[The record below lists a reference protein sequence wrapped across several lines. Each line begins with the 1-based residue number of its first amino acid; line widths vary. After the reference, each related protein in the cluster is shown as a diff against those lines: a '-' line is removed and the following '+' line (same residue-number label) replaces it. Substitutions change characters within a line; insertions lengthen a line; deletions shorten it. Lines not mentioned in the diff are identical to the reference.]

1 MANAK
6 VAQLYGQ
13 AVIDPSTRLSRL
25 YAQALLTDET
35 LTPVVLSELYA
46 QCICVQH
53 PKVVD
58 LYVQALVDPHPVPWM
73 AEEVVTAAYCW
84 RVDRTD
90 GVTFGFTSHDQDLT
104 FDGVTYEAAT
114 GFTPTAV
121 DTSDSLSVDNLD
133 VDGVL
138 SSERITEDELAG
150 GVYDFARVTIYL
162 VNWQNISDPKLILRR
177 GTIGRIRYGK
187 TGFTAEIRGL
197 TEAYQQKAGAV
208 YQKTCRA
215 TLGDAKCGINLASY
229 TTTGTVTAVYSDTQ
243 FATNVVADAGAY
255 DYGTITWTSGDNRY
269 TTSETKVFM
278 TDGTIEVYLPTIWQ
292 PQVGDTFTIVAGCDR
307 NYSTCINRFNNRL
320 NFRGEPMVPGNDY
333 LASYPIKGSANVVA
347 AGDDASRG

>member
-1 MANAK
+1 MENVKLPQIYAESLLDSNA
-6 VAQLYGQ
+6 V
-13 AVIDPSTRLSRL
+13 LSNM
-25 YAQALLTDET
+25 YVQVLLTEEALNPT
-35 LTPVVLSELYA
+35 VLSELYA
-46 QCICVQH
+46 QILVLQNVH
-53 PKVVD
+53 LADIYAQV
-58 LYVQALVDPHPVPWM
+58 LVDPHPVPWM
-73 AEEVVTAAYCW
+73 AEEVVNAAYCW

-121 DTSDSLSVDNLD
+121 DTSDSLAVDNLD

-138 SSERITEDELAG
+138 SSDRINEDELAG

-162 VNWQNISDPKLILRR
+162 VNWKNTDNPKLILRR
-177 GTIGRIRYGK
+177 GNIGRISYSEA
-187 TGFTAEIRGL
+187 GFTAEIRGL

-215 TLGDAKCGINLASY
+215 TLGDAKCGVNLASY
-229 TTTGTVTAVYSDTQ
+229 TTTGIVTEVCNDTQ
-243 FATNVVADAGAY
+243 FATDVVADAGSY
-255 DYGTITWTSGDNRY
+255 DYGVITWMSGDNRY
-269 TTSETKVFM
+269 TTSETKVFRA
-278 TDGTIEVYLPTIWQ
+278 DGIIEVCIPTIWQ
-292 PQVGDTFTIVAGCDR
+292 PQVGDIFTIVAGCDR

-333 LASYPIKGSANVVA
+333 LASYPVKGSANVVA